1 MSLAFKTHRVTAPR
15 EIKLLVIQ
23 QPGCERGTRQLHLP
37 CSGTAHQKQRAAVMA
52 RRNSCCIL
60 SHPQISTRG
69 SSDPTCFS
77 TTCSAFQIS
86 APDNFILARQC
97 NLMYDMLSTR
107 PPPLLLIPAQLA
119 FGGTCFTN
127 RESLFNYQHPQ
138 PEITQVY
145 KGELPPCTLEEK
157 EAFTERTLST
167 ALNSTSRAVFI

>member
-1 MSLAFKTHRVTAPR
+1 MWEGDQAAASPMFWNGSSKAESCCHCQK
-15 EIKLLVIQ
+15 KLL
-23 QPGCERGTRQLHLP
+23 LHP
-37 CSGTAHQKQRAAVMA
+37 
-52 RRNSCCIL
+52 L
-60 SHPQISTRG
+60 SVNQISTRG

-145 KGELPPCTLEEK
+145 KGELPPCTLEER

-167 ALNSTSRAVFI
+167 ALNSMSRAVFI